1 MTVFKLKN
9 ILEERLGREDRL
21 FTYDRENETLRI
33 EQKDT
38 KKGITVSLN
47 PVVSKWEVEKEK
59 AIDDVVY
66 YVEEGLTAMHTES
79 LLLGNE
85 KKIYPVIR
93 STSFPTETEEGGKL
107 LYDDHTAETRIF
119 YAVDLG
125 KTYRLI
131 DERMIEKENW
141 DQKRIR
147 EIAMFNVRSL
157 PTPLKKDSVSGNDF
171 YFLNTND
178 GYDASRILND
188 VFLQEM
194 EEKVKGTFVI
204 SIPHQD
210 VIIFADVQNNA
221 GYDILAQM
229 SMHFFTNGIV
239 PVTSLSFLYKNG
251 ELEPIFI
258 MAKNRPMGKE

>member
-1 MTVFKLKN
+1 MTVLQLRK

-21 FTYDRENETLRI
+21 FTYDRENETLRV
-33 EQKDT
+33 ELKET
-38 KKGITVSLN
+38 KKGISVALN
-47 PVVSKWEVEKEK
+47 PILSKWEVHKEK
-59 AIDDVVY
+59 AIEDVVY
-66 YVEEGLTAMHTES
+66 YVEEGLTAMNAES
-79 LLLGNE
+79 ILLGNE

-93 STSFPTETEEGGKL
+93 STSFPTETEERGPL
-107 LYDDHTAETRIF
+107 LFDDHTAETRIF
-119 YAVDLG
+119 YAIDLG
-125 KTYRLI
+125 RTYRLI
-131 DERMIEKENW
+131 DQQMVEKEKW

-188 VFLQEM
+188 TFLQEM
-194 EEKVKGTFVI
+194 KNKVKGTFVI

-210 VIIFADVQNNA
+210 VIIFADIQNDT

-229 SMHFFTNGIV
+229 SMHFFTNGLV
-239 PVTSLSFLYKNG
+239 PITSLSFLYKDG

-258 MAKNRPMGKE
+258 MAKNRPRKE